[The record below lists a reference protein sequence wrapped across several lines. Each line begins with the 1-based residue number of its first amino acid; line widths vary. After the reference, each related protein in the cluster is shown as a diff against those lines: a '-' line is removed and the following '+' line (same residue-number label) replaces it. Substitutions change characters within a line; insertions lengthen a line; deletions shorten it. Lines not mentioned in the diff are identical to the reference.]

1 MSHKVDVQEARDW
14 SCGACNV
21 SLEFAETEVSYMGSK
36 YPVSLPRCPKC
47 GMVFIPEQLALGKM
61 AEIER
66 ILEDK

>member
-1 MSHKVDVQEARDW
+1 MSHKVEVKEANDW
-14 SCGACNV
+14 SCGACGVN
-21 SLEFAETEVSYMGSK
+21 LEFTETEVSYMGSR

-47 GMVFIPEQLALGKM
+47 GVVFIPEGLALGKM